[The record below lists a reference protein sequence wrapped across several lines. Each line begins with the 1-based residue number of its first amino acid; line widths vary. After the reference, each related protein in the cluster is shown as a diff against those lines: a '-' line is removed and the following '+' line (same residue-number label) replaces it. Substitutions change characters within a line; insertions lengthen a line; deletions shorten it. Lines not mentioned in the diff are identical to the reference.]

1 MNSYLVVPVMEMDMG
16 ILAVAGG
23 LVLQAQKE
31 TQEEQAEPEE
41 GGRGVGEDSLVSRG
55 LPEGRST
62 AC

>member
-1 MNSYLVVPVMEMDMG
+1 MNSYLVVPVMEMDTG

-23 LVLQAQKE
+23 PVSQAQKE
-31 TQEEQAEPEE
+31 TQEQAEPEE
-41 GGRGVGEDSLVSRG
+41 GGQGVGEDSLVSRG

>member
-1 MNSYLVVPVMEMDMG
+1 MEMDTG

-23 LVLQAQKE
+23 LVSQAQKE
-31 TQEEQAEPEE
+31 TQEQAEPEE
-41 GGRGVGEDSLVSRG
+41 GGRGVGEDSLASRG